1 MPKDPELYG
10 APSAFA
16 NRTQFLRNIQP
27 VVLPLRQPRSLDVAS
42 RLNVTFELP
51 QSLATYN
58 PSIARA
64 PPGLCPR
71 CTWLA
76 AMRADGLH
84 QCADGVWQQPAKYK
98 TGRKQAHRNWFK
110 STMIAVYDANWR
122 PLGWTWLLSSPTMQV
137 RAPGAPPPSCA
148 GCSAFD
154 TVEAG
159 VADGFNPPLL
169 KQVWDARLLNDGN
182 GHIFVNFNC
191 NCVQRA
197 IRNSSS

>member
-27 VVLPLRQPRSLDVAS
+27 VVLPLRQSRSLDVAS

-84 QCADGVWQQPAKYK
+84 QCADGVWQQPAK
-98 TGRKQAHRNWFK
+98 
-110 STMIAVYDANWR
+110 
-122 PLGWTWLLSSPTMQV
+122 
-137 RAPGAPPPSCA
+137 
-148 GCSAFD
+148 SA
-154 TVEAG
+154 
-159 VADGFNPPLL
+159 
-169 KQVWDARLLNDGN
+169 
-182 GHIFVNFNC
+182 
-191 NCVQRA
+191 
-197 IRNSSS
+197 